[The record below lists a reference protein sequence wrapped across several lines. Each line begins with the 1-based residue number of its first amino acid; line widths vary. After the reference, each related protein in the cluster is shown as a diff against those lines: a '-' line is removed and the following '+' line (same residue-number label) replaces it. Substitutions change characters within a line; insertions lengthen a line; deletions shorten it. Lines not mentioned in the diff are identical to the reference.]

1 MGGASDLERIFVI
14 FLYNLTKIGEKYN
27 NFI

>member
-1 MGGASDLERIFVI
+1 MGGASDLERIFAI
-14 FLYNLTKIGEKYN
+14 FVYKLTKFGGKHN